1 MIPDLDLPE
10 TLAMRQEW
18 LTRVGNLDGLPRLGL
33 AAIPEVST
41 ILVEVLLAGGNEDLV
56 GALLP
61 AALLALSDPAQA
73 WTGDINTEWIVVVL
87 AAQVV

>member
-1 MIPDLDLPE
+1 
-10 TLAMRQEW
+10 MREKGFPG
-18 LTRVGNLDGLPRLGL
+18 VGNLGGLIRLDFTT
-33 AAIPEVST
+33 IPEVST